1 MSVYHNNSMFNNH
14 TYHVADLDK
23 SAPNRLWSARDDN
36 NNGDHNMTR
45 KSTGHNNVV
54 PVYSNEVLVNPA
66 LKHIPRFADDR
77 HRVLEN
83 RRQAQFHR
91 TNGGLITERPLN

>member
-45 KSTGHNNVV
+45 KTTGHNK
-54 PVYSNEVLVNPA
+54 S
-66 LKHIPRFADDR
+66 
-77 HRVLEN
+77 
-83 RRQAQFHR
+83 
-91 TNGGLITERPLN
+91 